1 MSKKANILSIIQA
14 HENLSEEGFKNFLRY
29 NRIELKNYEIRDL
42 TALVSLLK
50 HKECN
55 VAKLDSF
62 FVGYRIPQ
70 VGKEFDLLRFGK
82 NHHIDIEL
90 KSTSDEDTILK

>member
-62 FVGYRIPQ
+62 FVDYRIPQ
-70 VGKEFDLLRFGK
+70 VGKEFDLFGK
-82 NHHIDIEL
+82 NHHINLEL